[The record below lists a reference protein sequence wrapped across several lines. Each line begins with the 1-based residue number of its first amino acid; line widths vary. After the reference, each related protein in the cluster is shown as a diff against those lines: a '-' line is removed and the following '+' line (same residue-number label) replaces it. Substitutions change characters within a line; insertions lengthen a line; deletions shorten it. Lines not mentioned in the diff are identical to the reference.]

1 MLFLTQWKLWLAGAL
16 IAGVLGGVWYVRDLQ
31 SKVSRLKDEA
41 ATAEQQATNN
51 AEAVRAVDTYHQT
64 TTIIREKADNAIS
77 DVQSAPG
84 SDAPLDPDFRA
95 RLCNGLAGVRGSPIC
110 TDDIAA
116 PDVP

>member
-1 MLFLTQWKLWLAGAL
+1 MFLLTQWKLWLAGAL

-31 SKVSRLKDEA
+31 SKATRLKDQA

-51 AEAVRAVDTYHQT
+51 AEAVHAVDTYHQT

-84 SDAPLDPDFRA
+84 SDAPLDPAFRA
-95 RLCNGLAGVRGSPIC
+95 RLCAGLASVRGSAIC
-110 TDDIAA
+110 TDNPA
-116 PDVP
+116 PSDLP